1 MFLYNPHT
9 IQYFQTTY
17 PVLAG
22 FKVCS
27 LALDQWTFSIKRHVE
42 TEYGIL
48 GSRSVLT
55 EPNIR

>member
-1 MFLYNPHT
+1 MFLYNPQT

-27 LALDQWTFSIKRHVE
+27 LPLDQWTFSIKRHVE
-42 TEYGIL
+42 TE
-48 GSRSVLT
+48 
-55 EPNIR
+55 